1 MPKTRKR
8 SVTRGWAKQT
18 PGKHERTTMLKRCGR
33 MCFLGPNKTF
43 PICQRKTCKIDM
55 RGIHAA
61 FSRAR
66 QWKHTAVARK
76 AKKLL
81 QTLKRSFRKL

>member
-1 MPKTRKR
+1 
-8 SVTRGWAKQT
+8 
-18 PGKHERTTMLKRCGR
+18 
-33 MCFLGPNKTF
+33 MCFLGPKKTF

-61 FSRAR
+61 YTRAR
-66 QWKHTAVARK
+66 QWKHSAVARK

-81 QTLKRSFRKL
+81 QTLKRAVRL